1 LHVFN
6 LATESNTFLSGKIG
20 VFGVEVRLNN
30 MIREKAAPVVEISA
44 GGFVV
49 SKTDSTL
56 VALMARFNRGG
67 KLEWCI
73 PKGHLEAGENNEQA
87 ALREVFEETGLKAE
101 ITDYLGD
108 VSYTF
113 NQRGKNVSKTVHVY
127 LMNQVSGE
135 LSMDHDPNHEAS
147 ELAWVKLDELI
158 SRLSHGSEKRI
169 ARVALELIGARS

>member
-1 LHVFN
+1 MFN
-6 LATESNTFLSGKIG
+6 LATTRRWFLSGKMAAF
-20 VFGVEVRLNN
+20 VVEVRLNN
-30 MIREKAAPVVEISA
+30 MIREKPNPVVEVSA

-73 PKGHLEAGENNEQA
+73 PKGHLEPEETTEQA
-87 ALREVFEETGLKAE
+87 ALREVFEETGLSAE

-113 NQRGKNVSKTVHVY
+113 NQKGKNVSKTVHVY

-135 LSMDHDPNHEAS
+135 LTMDHDPNHEAS
-147 ELAWVKLDELI
+147 ELAWVKLSELI
-158 SRLSHGSEKRI
+158 NRLSHVNEKRI
-169 ARVALELIGARS
+169 AQVALELIEARS

>member
-1 LHVFN
+1 MGAFD
-6 LATESNTFLSGKIG
+6 
-20 VFGVEVRLNN
+20 VEVRLNN
-30 MIREKAAPVVEISA
+30 MTREKPAPVVEISA

-49 SKTDSTL
+49 SKNDPSL

-73 PKGHLEAGENNEQA
+73 PKGHLEPGETNEQA
-87 ALREVFEETGLKAE
+87 AVREVFEETGLEAE

-113 NQRGKNVSKTVHVY
+113 NQRGKNVSKTVHVF
-127 LMNQVSGE
+127 LMNHISGE

-158 SRLSHGSEKRI
+158 TRLSHGSEKRI
-169 ARVALELIGARS
+169 AKVALDLIEARA

>member
-1 LHVFN
+1 LHRFN
-6 LATESNTFLSGKIG
+6 LATQTITFLSSKIRA
-20 VFGVEVRLNN
+20 FELEVRLKN
-30 MIREKAAPVVEISA
+30 MIREKPAPSVEVSA

-49 SKTDSTL
+49 SKSDSFL

-73 PKGHLEAGENNEQA
+73 PKGHLEPGETNEQA
-87 ALREVFEETGLKAE
+87 ALREVFEETGLNAE

-113 NQRGKNVSKTVHVY
+113 NQKGKNVSKTVHVY
-127 LMNQVSGE
+127 LMNQISGE

-169 ARVALELIGARS
+169 AQIALEIIEARA

>member
-1 LHVFN
+1 MG
-6 LATESNTFLSGKIG
+6 A
-20 VFGVEVRLNN
+20 FGVEVRLNG
-30 MIREKAAPVVEISA
+30 MTREKPSPVVEISA

-73 PKGHLEAGENNEQA
+73 PKGHLEPDETTEQA
-87 ALREVFEETGLKAE
+87 ALREVFEETGLSAE

-113 NQRGKNVSKTVHVY
+113 NQKGKTVSKTVHVY

-135 LSMDHDPNHEAS
+135 LTMEHDPNHEAS
-147 ELAWVKLDELI
+147 ELAWVKLSELI
-158 SRLSHGSEKRI
+158 NKLSHVNEKRI
-169 ARVALELIGARS
+169 AQVALELIEARS

>member
-1 LHVFN
+1 M
-6 LATESNTFLSGKIG
+6 GP
-20 VFGVEVRLNN
+20 FGVAVRLNY
-30 MIREKAAPVVEISA
+30 MTREKPANVVEISA

-49 SKTDSTL
+49 SKTDPSL
-56 VALMARFNRGG
+56 IALMARFNRGG

-73 PKGHLEAGENNEQA
+73 PKGHLEPEETKEQA
-87 ALREVFEETGLKAE
+87 ALREVFEETGLTAE
-101 ITDYLGD
+101 ITDYLGE

-113 NQRGKNVSKTVHVY
+113 NQKGKNVSKTVHVY
-127 LMNQVSGE
+127 LMDQVSGE

-169 ARVALELIGARS
+169 AQLALELIEARA